1 MEMIMRHPQR
11 DRRGVTSVL
20 AMLYLVLF
28 SCLAVGFYSAV
39 TTAVQVSANETHSKK
54 SMLSAESGM
63 EFMRYVMGN
72 VDIPHSTPP
81 DQMWPTLCSQIK
93 QQLDGTAN
101 VGGQT
106 VPLPT
111 GDVMVLPTISLDSSG
126 STLSAKLIHSGQQVI
141 VQVTGTGP
149 DPGVT
154 RTVQLSYAQ
163 AQRASAIFDYGVA
176 SKSAISMGGNAKIT
190 GAAGAAARGSVLSA
204 TSSATPIKMS
214 GSPSISGDFSY
225 TNPDGNNSFAGGSIA
240 GYTSGNSNFADHVH
254 KGVTA
259 PEFPTIDSSVFAP
272 FVPAATAPAGPQ
284 VITTANPVGLSFTNI
299 RIKAGANPKFS
310 ANTIIRGVIYVETP
324 NQITFNG
331 AATIQG
337 VIVVQNDPTG
347 GPTTNTMN
355 FSGNLTHQ
363 GVETLDPA
371 VFGNLTKL
379 TGSFLLA
386 PTFAVTMTGNSN
398 QVGGTIVTS
407 KLAISGNA
415 GANVKGTVINLDDN
429 PLNDPSVPGVDLS
442 GNSDIIIASTGTTNY
457 PAGVVFGT
465 HFAPLPDTYEE
476 VAQ

>member
-1 MEMIMRHPQR
+1 MDTIMRHVQR
-11 DRRGVTSVL
+11 KRRGVTSVL

-101 VGGQT
+101 IGGQT
-106 VPLPT
+106 VTLPA
-111 GDVMVLPTISLDSSG
+111 GDIMTIPTITLDSSG

-149 DPGVT
+149 DAEVK

-176 SKSAISMGGNAKIT
+176 SKSAITMAGNAKIT

-204 TSSATPIKMS
+204 TSGPNPLKMT
-214 GSPSISGDFSY
+214 GGPSISGDFSY
-225 TNPDGNNSFAGGSIA
+225 TNPDGNNSYGSGSIA
-240 GYTSGNSNFADHVH
+240 GYTSSSSNFADHIH
-254 KGVTA
+254 SGVTA
-259 PEFPTIDSSVFAP
+259 PEFPTIDSSVFEP
-272 FVPAATAPAGPQ
+272 FVPSASAPAGPQ
-284 VITTANPVGLSFTNI
+284 VITTSSPVGTSFTNI
-299 RIKAGANPKFS
+299 RIKANSNPKFN
-310 ANTIIRGVIYVETP
+310 ANTVIRGVVFVETP

-337 VIVVQNDPTG
+337 VIVVQSNPTG
-347 GPTTNTMN
+347 GPLTNTMN
-355 FSGNLTHQ
+355 FSGNITHQ

-407 KLAISGNA
+407 QLNVSGSA
-415 GANVKGTVINLDDN
+415 GANVKGTVINLDDT
-429 PLNDPSVPGVDLS
+429 GVNLT
-442 GNSDIIIASTGTTNY
+442 GTADIIIASTGTTNY

-465 HFAPLPDTYEE
+465 HFAPLPDTYQE